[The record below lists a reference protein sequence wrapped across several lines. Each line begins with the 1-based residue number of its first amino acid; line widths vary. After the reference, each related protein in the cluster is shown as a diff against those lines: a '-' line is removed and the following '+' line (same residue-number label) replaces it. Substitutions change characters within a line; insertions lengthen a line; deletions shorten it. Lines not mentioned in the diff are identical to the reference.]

1 MQFNINST
9 PKPKRFHTWNGAF
22 LFIGLLASLFFI
34 FNFKAE
40 VLAQT
45 LSAAEERAS
54 LERQLEEFES
64 QISDYEKTLAV
75 YKNQGQSL
83 SSEITRLNAKVS
95 KLNLQIK
102 AVNLSLKKLDGEI
115 SEKVAKITDTKQK
128 IDFNK
133 DALSEALQANYESS
147 NTGLVQVL
155 LENPKLS
162 DFFGGINHLL
172 QIQQSLAITINRIT
186 DLKNQLSDEKEILAL
201 KRSDT
206 AKLKEYQDAQKN
218 EVEQSKKEKDSILKV
233 TKGKESEY
241 QKLIKET
248 QKTAAQIR
256 NRIFELLGGGKL
268 TFEEAYE
275 FAKFAGNAVGL
286 RPSLILAVLDRES
299 SLGENVGRCKYNK
312 NPYYPERAQNPTSM
326 HPTRDIPKFLE
337 LTATLGLNPE
347 TTLIS
352 CPIPQDGAYGG
363 GMGPAQFIPSTW
375 YIYKEK
381 IKEITSSNPA
391 SPWKNS
397 DAFAGTALYLKDA
410 YSSRD
415 CVNYGAKIPAESVRL
430 QERCAAAKYY
440 AGGRWY
446 SYRFAYG
453 EPVVDR
459 ADSFDRDIQILN
471 S

>member
-1 MQFNINST
+1 MRFNINLT
-9 PKPKRFHTWNGAF
+9 PKPNRFRKWSGAF
-22 LFIGLLASLFFI
+22 LFIGVLAGLFFV
-34 FNFKAE
+34 FNPRAE

-45 LSAAEERAS
+45 LSPAEERAS

-75 YKNQGQSL
+75 YKNQGKSL

-115 SEKVAKITDTKQK
+115 SEKVAKINDTKEK

-133 DALSEALQANYESS
+133 DALSDALQSNYESS
-147 NTGLVQVL
+147 NTGLVEVL
-155 LENPKLS
+155 LQNPKLS

-206 AKLKEYQDAQKN
+206 VKLKEYQDAQKN

-248 QKTAAQIR
+248 QKSAAQIR

-268 TFEEAYE
+268 TFEEAYK
-275 FAKFAGNAVGL
+275 FAKFAGDAAGL
-286 RPSLILAVLDRES
+286 RPSMILAVLDRES

-312 NPYYPERAQNPTSM
+312 NPYYPDRAQNPTAM

-337 LTATLGLNPE
+337 LTTALGLNPE
-347 TTLIS
+347 TTLVS

-381 IKEITSSNPA
+381 IKDITASNPA

-397 DAFAGTALYLKDA
+397 DAFAGTGLYLKDA

-415 CVNYGAKIPAESVRL
+415 CVNYGAKIPAEATRL

-453 EPVVDR
+453 EAVVDR
-459 ADSFDRDIQILN
+459 ADRFDRDIQILN